1 MDFLITVLA
10 IIAGY
15 YVLRYAF
22 RLLAPKMMGYAA
34 KKAES
39 HLKKKFEQFAE
50 QQHTGY
56 ANKDTAKKNT
66 TNKKDLKSNP
76 AKKVGEYID
85 FEEIE

>member
-15 YVLRYAF
+15 YVLKYVF
-22 RLLAPKMMGYAA
+22 RLLAPRMMGYAA
-34 KKAES
+34 KKTEE

-50 QQHTGY
+50 QQNTGNT
-56 ANKDTAKKNT
+56 NKNSTKNTT

-76 AKKVGEYID
+76 TKKVGEYID